1 MVWKFYS
8 VVLVL
13 LVFVLNGCCVVTRPP
28 SAAAFM
34 NSNAKDLSGDVI
46 GLAYYSG
53 DLVHEVIHDKNLS
66 GNNDERDSY
75 EWPADFTYTHFFNYK
90 NFSASLSLQTVVPFL
105 QLGFVSKYVGVLG
118 WMAGLGGIMAI
129 EQLPLNENWKIGIAE
144 HFSRN
149 GFESRLKESDCGG
162 GFGPTGAC
170 IGSPDPIYY
179 TEVGVGAYLSYK
191 SFAIEFRY
199 GRDISESR
207 NRFIFYLNWMFSVSK
222 KEKQEEWI
230 WR

>member
-1 MVWKFYS
+1 MVRKFYS

-13 LVFVLNGCCVVTRPP
+13 LVFVLNGCCIVTRPP

-46 GLAYYSG
+46 GFAYYSG
-53 DLVHEVIHDKNLS
+53 DLVDEIIHDENLP
-66 GNNDERDSY
+66 GRNDERKSN
-75 EWPADFTYTHFFNYK
+75 EWPADFIYTHFFNYK
-90 NFSASLSLQTVVPFL
+90 NVSVGLGLQTVVPFL
-105 QLGFVSKYVGVLG
+105 QLGFVSRHVGVLG
-118 WMAGLGGIMAI
+118 WIGGLGGIMAI

-191 SFAIEFRY
+191 GFSFEFRY
-199 GRDISESR
+199 GREIGEPR
-207 NRFIFYLNWMFSVSK
+207 NRFYFMTHYAFFN
-222 KEKQEEWI
+222 
-230 WR
+230 